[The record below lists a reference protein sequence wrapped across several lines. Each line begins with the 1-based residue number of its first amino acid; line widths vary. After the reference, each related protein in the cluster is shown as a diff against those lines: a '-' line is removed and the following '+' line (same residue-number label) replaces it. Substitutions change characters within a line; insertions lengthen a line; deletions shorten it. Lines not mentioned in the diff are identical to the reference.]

1 MGFGIDSRMEE
12 VSVVRCCCC
21 CWKKK
26 NRGEEEDGDGGVER
40 GMLIAKWIE
49 ERKKTSRKT
58 LVGKEGLRKKKGILM
73 AWRERKRKG
82 V

>member
-1 MGFGIDSRMEE
+1 M
-12 VSVVRCCCC
+12 
-21 CWKKK
+21 
-26 NRGEEEDGDGGVER
+26 
-40 GMLIAKWIE
+40 IAKWIE